1 MTTATLLFICGLLFS
16 LVGIICVMFTA
27 YMFSDVNDDSIK
39 GWIIGVGLLV
49 SWYLAYQC
57 MMNPLVTEMI
67 S

>member
-27 YMFSDVNDDSIK
+27 YMFSDVDDDAIK
-39 GWIIGVGLLV
+39 GWLIGVGLLV

-57 MMNPLVTEMI
+57 VMNPLVTEML